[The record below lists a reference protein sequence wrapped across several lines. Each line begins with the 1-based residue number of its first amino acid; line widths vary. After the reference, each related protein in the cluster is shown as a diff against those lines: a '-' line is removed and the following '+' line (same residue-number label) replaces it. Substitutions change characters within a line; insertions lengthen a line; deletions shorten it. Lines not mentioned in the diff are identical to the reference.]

1 MLLLTSEELKELN
14 KNLNAFEKFLQD
26 LPDKALALGI
36 RVLLAV
42 VFFLIGMKIIS
53 FIRKIL
59 RKSLQRAGA
68 ETGVIQF
75 LDALCKGAL
84 YFFILLAIANSF
96 GFEAASIMALIGSL
110 CVTIG
115 LALQGSLS
123 NLAGGVLILILKP
136 FRVGDYIIEDAH
148 KNEGTVC
155 EIGIFYTKLQ
165 TIDNRIV
172 VLPNGNLANNSLT
185 NYTANSLRRID
196 LNIGISYSSNIAQA
210 KQVLEQVIMEDPD
223 IDHTTAPI
231 VCVDSLGSS
240 EVVIGL
246 RCFCPTDKY
255 WPTRWRLTEK
265 AKLSLDEAGIEI
277 PFQQVSVHIS
287 PDA

>member
-1 MLLLTSEELKELN
+1 M
-14 KNLNAFEKFLQD
+14 
-26 LPDKALALGI
+26 
-36 RVLLAV
+36 
-42 VFFLIGMKIIS
+42 
-53 FIRKIL
+53 
-59 RKSLQRAGA
+59 
-68 ETGVIQF
+68 
-75 LDALCKGAL
+75 
-84 YFFILLAIANSF
+84 LAIANSF
-96 GFEAASIMALIGSL
+96 GFDAASIMALLGSL
-110 CVTIG
+110 GVTIG

-246 RCFCPTDKY
+246 RCFCPTEKY

>member
-1 MLLLTSEELKELN
+1 MLLLTSEEMKEFN
-14 KNLNAFEKFLQD
+14 KNLNAFEKFLQE

-36 RVLLAV
+36 RVLLAI

-53 FIRKIL
+53 FIRKVL

-68 ETGVIQF
+68 ETGVVQF

-84 YFFILLAIANSF
+84 YFVLLLAIANSF
-96 GFEAASIMALIGSL
+96 GFDAASI
-110 CVTIG
+110 V
-115 LALQGSLS
+115 
-123 NLAGGVLILILKP
+123 
-136 FRVGDYIIEDAH
+136 EDAH

-246 RCFCPTDKY
+246 RCFCPTEKY

>member
-59 RKSLQRAGA
+59 RKSIKR
-68 ETGVIQF
+68 
-75 LDALCKGAL
+75 
-84 YFFILLAIANSF
+84 AIANSF
-96 GFEAASIMALIGSL
+96 GFDAASIMALLGSL
-110 CVTIG
+110 GVTIG

-210 KQVLEQVIMEDPD
+210 KQVLEQVIREDPD

-246 RCFCPTDKY
+246 RCFCPTEKY

>member
-1 MLLLTSEELKELN
+1 
-14 KNLNAFEKFLQD
+14 
-26 LPDKALALGI
+26 
-36 RVLLAV
+36 
-42 VFFLIGMKIIS
+42 MKIIS

-84 YFFILLAIANSF
+84 YFVLLLAIANSF
-96 GFEAASIMALIGSL
+96 GFDAASIMALLGSL
-110 CVTIG
+110 GVTIG

-185 NYTANSLRRID
+185 NYTANSLR
-196 LNIGISYSSNIAQA
+196 Y
-210 KQVLEQVIMEDPD
+210 
-223 IDHTTAPI
+223 
-231 VCVDSLGSS
+231 
-240 EVVIGL
+240 
-246 RCFCPTDKY
+246 
-255 WPTRWRLTEK
+255 
-265 AKLSLDEAGIEI
+265 
-277 PFQQVSVHIS
+277 
-287 PDA
+287 